1 MPNELE
7 EYEEI
12 NIVDEAMDR
21 FKPLDEEEQKDL
33 LYICITSAVELYDK
47 FEEAKKR
54 KAKRPELEKIMAQAQ
69 TYQMI
74 AEALTDKPE
83 WMKSIGLRDCFI
95 LKYARVERT
104 KYEAKRKER
113 KA

>member
-33 LYICITSAVELYDK
+33 LYICITSVEELYDK
-47 FEEAKKR
+47 FEQAKKR
-54 KAKRPELEKIMAQAQ
+54 NATEHELEKIMIQAGA
-69 TYQMI
+69 YRMI
-74 AEALTDKPE
+74 AEAFTENPE

-95 LKYARVERT
+95 LKYARVART
-104 KYEAKRKER
+104 KYETKRKER